1 MDAGAYEVMKASEV
15 GANIITVLG
24 STDESTI
31 EGAVEEAKKH
41 GMKILVD
48 VIYVKDLAKR
58 AYEVDGLG
66 VDYNCVHTGYDL
78 QVAGESP
85 FEHV

>member
-1 MDAGAYEVMKASEV
+1 M
-15 GANIITVLG
+15 
-24 STDESTI
+24 
-31 EGAVEEAKKH
+31 
-41 GMKILVD
+41 
-48 VIYVKDLAKR
+48 IYVKDLAKR

-66 VDYNCVHTGYDL
+66 VDYICVHTGYDL